1 MQKLK
6 LTYAKKGPAK
16 YVGHLDWMRI
26 LERALR
32 RTNLPIKYSE
42 GYNPRMKIEYGPPLP
57 VGVEGLEEVLIIE
70 IDGWIKPNTILPQL
84 DDKFPE
90 GIEIIKVEIANPK
103 ATSLDSSSEAS
114 EYTFEL
120 EENETADLKNR
131 LEKLLAQT
139 EIIIDKKSK
148 KGVKKVNIRPLLF
161 SASLSGNTLSAA
173 LQTTNHGTLRPRELC
188 VVLRIAP
195 LKITRQKILFR

>member
-1 MQKLK
+1 MQKIK
-6 LTYAKKGPAK
+6 VVYKKIGPAK
-16 YVGHLDWMRI
+16 YIGHLDWMRI

-84 DDKFPE
+84 EGKFPE
-90 GIEIIKVEIANPK
+90 GIEIFKVEIGNPT
-103 ATSLDSSSEAS
+103 APSLDSSSEAS

-120 EENETADLKNR
+120 EENEIADLKNR
-131 LEKLLAQT
+131 LEKLLSQT

-161 SASLSGNTLSAA
+161 SASLSGNILSAA

-188 VVLRIAP
+188 AILSVSP
-195 LKITRQKILFR
+195 LKIMRHKILFR